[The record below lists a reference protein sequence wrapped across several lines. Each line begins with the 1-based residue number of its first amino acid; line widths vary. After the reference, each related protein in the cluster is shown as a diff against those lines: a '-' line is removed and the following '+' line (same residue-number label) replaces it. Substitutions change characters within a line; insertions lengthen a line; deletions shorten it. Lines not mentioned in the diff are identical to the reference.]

1 LLIYSFYVVYQEVSM
16 SSPAFAVLPY
26 IVSSLVYFVI
36 GALWYTP
43 LFGKAWAK
51 EVGRSMEG
59 SMAGKWGEFAAGMLG
74 QLVSSFLYVAG
85 VYMILMLGKFE
96 GLGGALTVGASV
108 AAFFVLSINSGK
120 LLFQGKP
127 RLFFIDAGYGVV
139 GAFAA
144 ALILAFWR

>member
-1 LLIYSFYVVYQEVSM
+1 M
-16 SSPAFAVLPY
+16 STPVFAVLPY
-26 IVSSLVYFVI
+26 IVTSLVYFAI

-51 EVGRSMEG
+51 EVGMSMGGRMEG
-59 SMAGKWGEFAAGMLG
+59 GARGKFIAGMFG

-85 VYMILMLGKFE
+85 VYMLLMVGKFYSF
-96 GLGGALTVGASV
+96 GGALTVGASIS
-108 AAFFVLSINSGK
+108 AFFVLSVNSGK

-127 RLFFIDAGYGVV
+127 KLFFIDAGYGVV

-144 ALILAFWR
+144 AIILAFWR

>member
-1 LLIYSFYVVYQEVSM
+1 M
-16 SSPAFAVLPY
+16 SNATFAVLPY
-26 IVSSLVYFVI
+26 IVSSIVYFLI

-51 EVGRSMEG
+51 EVGMSMDG
-59 SMAGKWGEFAAGMLG
+59 GMGAARGKFIAGMFG

-85 VYMILMLGKFE
+85 VYMLLMIGNFYS
-96 GLGGALTVGASV
+96 LGGALIVGASV
-108 AAFFVLSINSGK
+108 SVFFVLSVNSGK

-127 RLFFIDAGYGVV
+127 KLFFIDAGYAVV

-144 ALILAFWR
+144 ALILAFWK